1 MFWWREYQHNDL
13 HFTCFGDANLR
24 IAINTL
30 LVLMARVFLYVSQGG
45 LFIFYL
51 FDEDVVVRLCAE
63 ECVCVSMCVCV
74 YVCVAII
81 SWGNRLKLQK
91 PESAV

>member
-1 MFWWREYQHNDL
+1 MQS
-13 HFTCFGDANLR
+13 
-24 IAINTL
+24 
-30 LVLMARVFLYVSQGG
+30 FLISVCVGVCVWVSQGG
-45 LFIFYL
+45 LFILYL
-51 FDEDVVVRLCAE
+51 FDEYVVVRLCAE

>member
-1 MFWWREYQHNDL
+1 MFV
-13 HFTCFGDANLR
+13 C
-24 IAINTL
+24 
-30 LVLMARVFLYVSQGG
+30 VSQGG
-45 LFIFYL
+45 FFIFYL